1 MLIKV
6 EHKLTANDIDL
17 LLKRLT
23 ATSTN
28 RISTTVNSN
37 NVNYTIFYSYYN
49 NLVTVNIYPNNNDW
63 IKYIS
68 SFEGS
73 LDHFKIRLLTSSTFD
88 LVMSDK
94 QHKVVSLSTDIWTK
108 EQSTKRIL
116 EHNQV
121 ASENMKVTD
130 TEIKIIEAARNK
142 LTNK

>member
-130 TEIKIIEAARNK
+130 TEVAIIEAARNK
-142 LTNK
+142 LTN

>member
-88 LVMSDK
+88 LAMADK
-94 QHKVVSLSTDIWTK
+94 QHKAQITSTDIWNK
-108 EQSTKRIL
+108 DKAAKRIS
-116 EHNQV
+116 EHNEV
-121 ASENMKVTD
+121 ASEQMKVTD
-130 TEIKIIEAARNK
+130 TEVAIIEAARNK
-142 LTNK
+142 LKH

>member
-94 QHKVVSLSTDIWTK
+94 QHKAQITSTDIWTK

-116 EHNQV
+116 EHNEV
-121 ASENMKVTD
+121 ATENMKVTD
-130 TEIKIIEAARNK
+130 TEVAIIEAARNK
-142 LTNK
+142 LKH